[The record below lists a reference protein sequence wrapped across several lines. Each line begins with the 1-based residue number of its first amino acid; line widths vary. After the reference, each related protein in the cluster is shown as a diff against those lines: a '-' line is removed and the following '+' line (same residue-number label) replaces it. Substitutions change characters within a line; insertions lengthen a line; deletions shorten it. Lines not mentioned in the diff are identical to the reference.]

1 MPWDILD
8 TTGFKK
14 SCYRPAIYPSI
25 PSIYHILD
33 RDPNRLVM
41 YSYDGSSLVS
51 NAKAAQNKDACY
63 NSTFD
68 LGAVRQ
74 ACNSY
79 GLAFGQHMTTTPGL
93 RAARI

>member
-1 MPWDILD
+1 
-8 TTGFKK
+8 
-14 SCYRPAIYPSI
+14 
-25 PSIYHILD
+25 
-33 RDPNRLVM
+33 M